1 MLFYLL
7 FCIFAL
13 IFTASLRQLTIYFI
27 FTPFQQPRSV
37 LAQVQLQHPVPIHTI
52 AFNCNDLEA
61 NKFLHQLSADTG
73 GRYHYFTSNGSLPD
87 GPPPFEV
94 GEIVVVQ

>member
-1 MLFYLL
+1 VF
-7 FCIFAL
+7 
-13 IFTASLRQLTIYFI
+13 SL
-27 FTPFQQPRSV
+27 PFQQPRSV

-52 AFNCNDLEA
+52 AFNCNDIEA

-94 GEIVVVQ
+94 SAADFAH